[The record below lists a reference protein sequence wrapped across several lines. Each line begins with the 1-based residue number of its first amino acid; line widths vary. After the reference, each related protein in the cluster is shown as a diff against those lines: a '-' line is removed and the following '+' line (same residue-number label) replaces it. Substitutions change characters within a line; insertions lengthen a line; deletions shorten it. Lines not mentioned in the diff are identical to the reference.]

1 MLRRVLMS
9 GVFTR
14 RKKTLSY
21 RLKRKM
27 MRDKDR
33 FSMTK
38 TESPPLNSWVTKP
51 RIYAMLKE
59 VERMRNLN
67 RHTIKYNAKVMS
79 EFYMKAD
86 QYSEIASHRFLGDY
100 WEIKQNQEALDE
112 VKKEGKTLPEYL
124 QRNMQAQPNKYE
136 VPDRLGMFAKY
147 QPQMS
152 KFLPQKLADNWA
164 ISANMYLLTQKGPEA
179 GEISD

>member
-27 MRDKDR
+27 MKDKDR

-38 TESPPLNSWVTKP
+38 TESPPVNSWITKP
-51 RIYAMLKE
+51 RIYAMIKE

-67 RHTIKYNAKVMS
+67 RHTTKYNPKVMA
-79 EFYMKAD
+79 EFCKKAD
-86 QYSEIASHRFLGDY
+86 QYSEIASYRFLGEY
-100 WEIKQNQEALDE
+100 WEIKQNQDSFEE
-112 VKKEGKTLPEYL
+112 VKKERKTLPEYL
-124 QRNMQAQPNKYE
+124 QREMQAQPIKYE
-136 VPDRLGMFAKY
+136 VPDHLGMFAKY

-152 KFLPQKLADNWA
+152 RFLPQKLADNWA
-164 ISANMYLLTQKGPEA
+164 ISANMYMLTQKGPDT